1 MYRKSNLIFALIL
14 LAVNV
19 ESMAQSD
26 ASKEYGYLQAAQ
38 TETTKRYCLTLQ
50 LKDDLKLIEEYE
62 KRHRPENIWKEVT
75 DGIKKVGVIDSE
87 IYRSGTQLF
96 MILTVPEDFDFEKQ
110 MSTLAGLPRQ
120 AEWEEFMSKFQA
132 SDPNASSAE
141 KWVKM
146 KRVFK
151 LSPNDKD

>member
-1 MYRKSNLIFALIL
+1 MYWKIISIFAFTL

-19 ESMAQSD
+19 KSMAQSND
-26 ASKEYGYLQAAQ
+26 SKELGYFQIAQ

-50 LKDDLKLIEEYE
+50 LKDDPKLIEEYE
-62 KRHRPENIWKEVT
+62 KLHQPQNVWKEIT
-75 DGIKKVGVIDSE
+75 EGIRKVGVIDSE

-96 MILTVPEDFDFEKQ
+96 MILTVPKDFDFEKQ
-110 MSTLAGLPRQ
+110 MGQLAGLPRQ

-141 KWVKM
+141 KWTKM

-151 LSPNDKD
+151 LSPTETN

>member
-26 ASKEYGYLQAAQ
+26 ASKEYEYLQAAQ

-141 KWVKM
+141 KWAKM

-151 LSPNDKD
+151 LAPSDKD